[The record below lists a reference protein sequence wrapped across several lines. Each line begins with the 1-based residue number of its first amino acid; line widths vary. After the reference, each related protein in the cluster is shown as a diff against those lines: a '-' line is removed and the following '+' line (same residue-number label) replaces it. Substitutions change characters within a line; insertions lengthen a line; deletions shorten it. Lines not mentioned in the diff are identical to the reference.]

1 LTVKAGRPDPTHAI
15 PVGSPPLL
23 RRLNF
28 AQLVRTIRSEGPISR
43 SELARVTGLSKPT
56 VNSVA
61 DLLLRAGYV
70 SEAIP
75 DRAT

>member
-1 LTVKAGRPDPTHAI
+1 M
-15 PVGSPPLL
+15 GSPPLL
-23 RRLNF
+23 RRLTSV
-28 AQLVRTIRSEGPISR
+28 LLLRTIRTEGPISR
-43 SELARVTGLSKPT
+43 SELARDTGLSKPT

-70 SEAIP
+70 SEAIA